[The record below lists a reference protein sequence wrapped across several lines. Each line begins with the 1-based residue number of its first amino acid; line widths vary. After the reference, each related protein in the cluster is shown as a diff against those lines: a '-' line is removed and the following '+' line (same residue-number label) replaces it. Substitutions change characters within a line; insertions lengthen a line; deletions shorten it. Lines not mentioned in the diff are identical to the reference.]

1 MHEVNT
7 MNIYEWQ
14 TTGGKNEIEE
24 YFKNTTQYEQA
35 EYYKIKNE
43 IETKG
48 YQAFSQL
55 NTRKLYEKLWEIKI
69 SQNRIMYVIVDVENV
84 YFIHACKKKKGKT
97 EKYELDK
104 AIKRAKSENLM

>member
-1 MHEVNT
+1 
-7 MNIYEWQ
+7 MNIFEWQ
-14 TTGGKNEIEE
+14 TVGGKNEIEE
-24 YFKNTTQYEQA
+24 YFSNTTQYEQA
-35 EYYKIKNE
+35 EYYKVKKE

-48 YQAFSQL
+48 YQAFSLL

-84 YFIHACKKKKGKT
+84 YFIHACKKEKGKT
-97 EKYELDK
+97 EKFELDK